1 MTERGMRQEEQE
13 TGRRL
18 RRALTGRRSFTL
30 CFLTYADRKQ
40 RDRLSAHFAET
51 LDANELVRLTP
62 QDEPNTP
69 ALLKRM
75 AGEPGTPPLQI
86 QDIEQWPEE
95 LETLAYRLNLARERF
110 AETCN
115 RPILIWARDEQVTT
129 FVTRSPDLWAWT
141 SGTFDLAADAW
152 R

>member
-1 MTERGMRQEEQE
+1 MIMNQFHVQFCWGFDEGHAGRPPSGADHERVVLPETCETVRAEPTGNSRMTERGMRQEEQE

-86 QDIEQWPEE
+86 QDIGSGPRSSKRWP
-95 LETLAYRLNLARERF
+95 T
-110 AETCN
+110 
-115 RPILIWARDEQVTT
+115 
-129 FVTRSPDLWAWT
+129 
-141 SGTFDLAADAW
+141 G
-152 R
+152 